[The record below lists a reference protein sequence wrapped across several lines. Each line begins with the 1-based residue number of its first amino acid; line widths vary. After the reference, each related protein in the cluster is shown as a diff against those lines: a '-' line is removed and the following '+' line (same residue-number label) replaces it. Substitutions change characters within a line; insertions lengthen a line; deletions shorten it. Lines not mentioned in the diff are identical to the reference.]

1 MTKDTVLHDEYEQ
14 RVRNTIL
21 LTCVELLLLL
31 HMPHTKITLPNF
43 FTIGNN
49 KITELPDIMEFYRLK
64 RDRVLL
70 LGDRTTFVCGGDRI
84 ARHFKQ
90 QRKKTI
96 KRIVTNSDEKNVERI
111 VKVITQTKPD
121 IVVGIGGG
129 KVLDV
134 AKLAAGKK
142 RKKFISIP
150 TTLSNDG
157 IASPVA
163 VIKNKQRI
171 PISHITRAPFGVIV
185 DLQIVRKAPIRHIRA
200 GVGDL
205 ISNFSAVFDARLAY
219 KKRGEKVN
227 ETALALA
234 ESGALGLLHTKQ
246 KHVKNKHFLTRLAQG
261 LIKSGCAMCI
271 IGSSRPASGSEHKI
285 SHSLDHLFSPRKT
298 LHGEQVGIAALF
310 TMALQKNEYLARV
323 INLYHKIRFPHTVR
337 YLSITTKQ
345 FIEVVRRAHAFRPHR
360 YTILEDKEM
369 TPDAIRHTMR
379 TVGLI

>member
-1 MTKDTVLHDEYEQ
+1 MIGDNK
-14 RVRNTIL
+14 I
-21 LTCVELLLLL
+21 VELPSL
-31 HMPHTKITLPNF
+31 
-43 FTIGNN
+43 
-49 KITELPDIMEFYRLK
+49 MEFYKLK
-64 RDRVLL
+64 HDRVLL
-70 LGDRTTFVCGGDRI
+70 LGDRTTFACSGESI
-84 ARHFKQ
+84 AKQFKHRH
-90 QRKKTI
+90 KKTI
-96 KRIVTNSDEKNVERI
+96 RRIVSNSDEKNVDRI

-134 AKLAAGKK
+134 AKLAAGKTK
-142 RKKFISIP
+142 KKFISIP

-171 PISHITRAPFGVIV
+171 PISHITHAPFGVIV

-205 ISNFSAVFDARLAY
+205 ISNLSAVFDARLAH
-219 KKRGEKVN
+219 KKRREKVN

-246 KHVKNKHFLTRLAQG
+246 KLVKNRNFLTRLAQG

-285 SHSLDHLFSPRKT
+285 SHSLDHLFTPRKT

-310 TMALQKNEYLARV
+310 TMALQENKYLTRV
-323 INLYHKIRFPHTVR
+323 MHLYGKIRFPHTVR
-337 YLSITTKQ
+337 YLSVTEEQ
-345 FIEVVRRAHAFRPHR
+345 FIEVVQHAHKFRPHR
-360 YTILEDKEM
+360 FTILEDKKM
-369 TPDAIRHTMR
+369 TLDTIRHAMH